1 MHVPDRSQILFTLT
15 VAVTVVSWHD
25 FLLRIPVNWTSSREA
40 ETTTR
45 CDDELDFTEIVGF
58 VTCLYGDFWWL
69 ACVLDSFEDKQE
81 FKDKMEKSSSKP
93 RSKLSRRHPSKQPSQ
108 TKTSQQESPKVR
120 RKLNSQAPPP
130 PLSLDSSL
138 HPVLFSQP
146 SAPSLTMPAN
156 HSPPPSLLPPAFIC
170 TTSSPHTVL
179 LPPLSH
185 TTSCIHPEQDVVWL
199 NHDHGA
205 LLRVKSDDSISPTRK
220 EDNNIKKNVTTTDMI
235 QCEDKVSIPDFL
247 LYPRPAGTE
256 IEVTWDWDLSQRRAS
271 PKGVK
276 QSDKVTHKNQ
286 TKSVPIVSKKVNSVP
301 QILTSKPQTR
311 QSAQGCRASESCN
324 AVRTPDMAAI
334 NITLNIHDDSEK
346 PLQPNFD
353 SSNQSNNDGKSTTIC
368 RAGPNKAALRM
379 GLLNENLS
387 EYEKSLSLED
397 DGFIDPNLCTILDT
411 VESNALTDVERL
423 QCTPPDSSTL
433 RGPQQG
439 QASSPFHCTPE
450 EIEIK
455 RIQALQK
462 LHQHS
467 LSLNAS
473 KGDTK
478 PPQAQRSSSPCDSKT
493 RRMDRKTSP
502 PQRYTPE
509 EIERKKQ
516 EARSKLQL
524 KQKQQALLRTNKL
537 VNSSS
542 ISLVQHAKN
551 IKYPP

>member
-1 MHVPDRSQILFTLT
+1 MHSKHQD
-15 VAVTVVSWHD
+15 
-25 FLLRIPVNWTSSREA
+25 
-40 ETTTR
+40 
-45 CDDELDFTEIVGF
+45 
-58 VTCLYGDFWWL
+58 CLVWF
-69 ACVLDSFEDKQE
+69 A
-81 FKDKMEKSSSKP
+81 KDKLPCPHKFISFVYRNED
-93 RSKLSRRHPSKQPSQ
+93 
-108 TKTSQQESPKVR
+108 
-120 RKLNSQAPPP
+120 
-130 PLSLDSSL
+130 SLDGS
-138 HPVLFSQP
+138 
-146 SAPSLTMPAN
+146 
-156 HSPPPSLLPPAFIC
+156 
-170 TTSSPHTVL
+170 
-179 LPPLSH
+179 
-185 TTSCIHPEQDVVWL
+185 
-199 NHDHGA
+199 

-220 EDNNIKKNVTTTDMI
+220 EDNNIKKSVTTTDMI
-235 QCEDKVSIPDFL
+235 QCEDKVYIPDFL

-271 PKGVK
+271 PKEDKPTKCRTPVNQNKRSCKSNSPLMNNAPLTRRRRLLKKEMKSDSSQFTAELKVISERLKKAKGVK

-478 PPQAQRSSSPCDSKT
+478 PPQAHRSSSPCDSKT